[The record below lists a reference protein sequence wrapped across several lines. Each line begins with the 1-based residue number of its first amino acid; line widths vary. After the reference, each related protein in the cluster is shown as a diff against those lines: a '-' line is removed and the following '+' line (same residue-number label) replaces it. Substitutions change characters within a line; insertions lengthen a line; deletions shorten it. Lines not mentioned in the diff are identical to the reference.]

1 MLPKEYV
8 AFADAFARCREEARA
23 THRAAHPDA
32 AEGGAG
38 KEGGVEEGDALNM
51 WIMKPV
57 GSSRGRGISILNDIS
72 GVSYGEA
79 MVIQRYIAQPLLLD
93 GFKFDL
99 RLYVLVTSFNPLEAF
114 LNTG

>member
-1 MLPKEYV
+1 M
-8 AFADAFARCREEARA
+8 DHEAGRI
-23 THRAAHPDA
+23 
-32 AEGGAG
+32 ELG
-38 KEGGVEEGDALNM
+38 
-51 WIMKPV
+51 V

-114 LNTG
+114 LYTG